1 MIKLDIIK
9 QKYDYDCGPASLA
22 MVFCYNNTCQEYP
35 DLLKM
40 AGAKRG
46 TDNLRM
52 KELAEEIGFKTKMKE
67 NAEIED
73 IKKFI
78 EKKIPVI
85 VNYIEPTMNIGHY
98 SVVVGINEKLILA
111 NTDNGEEEE
120 WDIKKFEERWVSGDG
135 KHKRWML
142 AVFK

>member
-22 MVFCYNNTCQEYP
+22 MVFCYNNVCQEYP
-35 DLLKM
+35 DLLKK
-40 AGAKRG
+40 AGKHG
-46 TDNLRM
+46 TDNLKM
-52 KELAEEIGFKTKMKE
+52 KEMAEEIGFKTEMKE
-67 NAEIED
+67 NSEIAD
-73 IKKFI
+73 IRRFI

-85 VNYIEPTMNIGHY
+85 VNYLEPELGWGHY
-98 SVVVGINEKLILA
+98 AVVTGINEKLILA
-111 NTDNGEEEE
+111 NPDTGEEEA
-120 WDIKKFEERWVSGDG
+120 WNISDFEAKWVSGNG